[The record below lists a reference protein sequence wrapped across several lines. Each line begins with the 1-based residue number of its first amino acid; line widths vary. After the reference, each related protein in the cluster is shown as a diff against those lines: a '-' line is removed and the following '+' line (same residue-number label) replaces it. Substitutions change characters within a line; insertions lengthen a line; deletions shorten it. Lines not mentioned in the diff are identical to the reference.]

1 MKIVQT
7 FWHGNNSLL
16 DNSFGWMNPQY
27 HLMSW
32 ALSCLSL
39 KDNYQNIV
47 LYTDSHGYEIFAE
60 QLKLPYTDIIIQ
72 YDNLTCPEP
81 HWAYPKLLT
90 YSLQK
95 EPFIHVD
102 GDVYLPNKLD
112 NTIEMSELIAQNKEI
127 VSRYYKSMMNH
138 ILQKDLLMPSFL
150 KKELEKDS
158 IMSYNAGII
167 GGNDL
172 EFIAEYC
179 RTAFNFI
186 ESNHLNDINSKD
198 IHINNN
204 ILFEQILFYA
214 QSNSYNKPVATVL
227 DHSVRDNG
235 YIYDDFCNFY
245 LYDKA
250 KLLHIIG
257 GHKKNQRICD
267 LLSKTLLN
275 KYPDYYNRVVEL
287 FANNHKRMQ
296 NKAKNTTFPDLSV
309 QMCIASY
316 QDYLHSL
323 SKKWEKLSY
332 TDLYDWEK
340 CSSSYFMFLNAGK
353 EEQAIFTINRN
364 PYLSIY
370 EIPEP
375 WPTEA
380 KKLLK
385 ERINKECHSDHF
397 DIVCI
402 PCLLYEGFKE
412 VLINDLCYNILILI
426 EEEKTFECL
435 FNELLPCFSS
445 EISKDKEQTYKLIL
459 TEVEYLLYHGVI
471 CIN

>member
-127 VSRYYKSMMNH
+127 GSSYYKSMMNH

-214 QSNSYNKPVATVL
+214 QSNSYN
-227 DHSVRDNG
+227 
-235 YIYDDFCNFY
+235 
-245 LYDKA
+245 
-250 KLLHIIG
+250 
-257 GHKKNQRICD
+257 
-267 LLSKTLLN
+267 
-275 KYPDYYNRVVEL
+275 
-287 FANNHKRMQ
+287 
-296 NKAKNTTFPDLSV
+296 
-309 QMCIASY
+309 
-316 QDYLHSL
+316 
-323 SKKWEKLSY
+323 
-332 TDLYDWEK
+332 
-340 CSSSYFMFLNAGK
+340 
-353 EEQAIFTINRN
+353 
-364 PYLSIY
+364 
-370 EIPEP
+370 
-375 WPTEA
+375 
-380 KKLLK
+380 
-385 ERINKECHSDHF
+385 
-397 DIVCI
+397 
-402 PCLLYEGFKE
+402 CLLYTSPSPRDRG
-412 VLINDLCYNILILI
+412 
-426 EEEKTFECL
+426 
-435 FNELLPCFSS
+435 
-445 EISKDKEQTYKLIL
+445 
-459 TEVEYLLYHGVI
+459 
-471 CIN
+471 

>member
-127 VSRYYKSMMNH
+127 GSSYYKSMMNH

-198 IHINNN
+198 IPSQTVITN
-204 ILFEQILFYA
+204 LWQ
-214 QSNSYNKPVATVL
+214 QSLITAFVTMDTFMMISVIFIYTTKPNYYISSADIKRT
-227 DHSVRDNG
+227 NG
-235 YIYDDFCNFY
+235 FVIY
-245 LYDKA
+245 LA
-250 KLLHIIG
+250 KL
-257 GHKKNQRICD
+257 
-267 LLSKTLLN
+267 
-275 KYPDYYNRVVEL
+275 Y
-287 FANNHKRMQ
+287 
-296 NKAKNTTFPDLSV
+296 
-309 QMCIASY
+309 
-316 QDYLHSL
+316 
-323 SKKWEKLSY
+323 
-332 TDLYDWEK
+332 
-340 CSSSYFMFLNAGK
+340 
-353 EEQAIFTINRN
+353 
-364 PYLSIY
+364 
-370 EIPEP
+370 
-375 WPTEA
+375 
-380 KKLLK
+380 
-385 ERINKECHSDHF
+385 
-397 DIVCI
+397 
-402 PCLLYEGFKE
+402 
-412 VLINDLCYNILILI
+412 
-426 EEEKTFECL
+426 
-435 FNELLPCFSS
+435 
-445 EISKDKEQTYKLIL
+445 
-459 TEVEYLLYHGVI
+459 
-471 CIN
+471 

>member
-127 VSRYYKSMMNH
+127 GSSYYKSMMNH

-158 IMSYNAGII
+158 IMS
-167 GGNDL
+167 L
-172 EFIAEYC
+172 
-179 RTAFNFI
+179 
-186 ESNHLNDINSKD
+186 SL
-198 IHINNN
+198 IHI
-204 ILFEQILFYA
+204 
-214 QSNSYNKPVATVL
+214 
-227 DHSVRDNG
+227 
-235 YIYDDFCNFY
+235 
-245 LYDKA
+245 
-250 KLLHIIG
+250 
-257 GHKKNQRICD
+257 
-267 LLSKTLLN
+267 
-275 KYPDYYNRVVEL
+275 
-287 FANNHKRMQ
+287 
-296 NKAKNTTFPDLSV
+296 
-309 QMCIASY
+309 
-316 QDYLHSL
+316 
-323 SKKWEKLSY
+323 
-332 TDLYDWEK
+332 
-340 CSSSYFMFLNAGK
+340 
-353 EEQAIFTINRN
+353 
-364 PYLSIY
+364 
-370 EIPEP
+370 
-375 WPTEA
+375 
-380 KKLLK
+380 
-385 ERINKECHSDHF
+385 
-397 DIVCI
+397 
-402 PCLLYEGFKE
+402 
-412 VLINDLCYNILILI
+412 
-426 EEEKTFECL
+426 
-435 FNELLPCFSS
+435 
-445 EISKDKEQTYKLIL
+445 
-459 TEVEYLLYHGVI
+459 
-471 CIN
+471 